1 MQKNILLYF
10 FFFLA
15 TTTLAFAQKA
25 TIEGNVTDAL
35 TGEPLIG
42 AIVKAGA
49 AGEQVDIDGHY
60 VLTLDAGTYELNVTY
75 LGYKEQKLPVTVQ
88 AGQRMSLDIKLEN
101 DNKVM
106 REVEVVADVARSRVT
121 PVAFS
126 TIQATTI
133 KEELGN
139 QDLPMVLNSTPGV
152 YATQSGG
159 GDGDARITI
168 RGFNQRNVAI
178 MIDGIP
184 VNDMEN
190 GQVYWSN
197 WSGLQNVLR
206 SMQVQRGLGASKLAL
221 PSVGG
226 TINVLTRGL
235 EAKRG
240 FSVQQNYS
248 SGNVSQT
255 TLSGTT
261 GRMKGD
267 WGITFTGSYK
277 VGDGLVDGTWTK
289 AWFYFV
295 KVEKQL
301 GKHIIGFSAVGAPQ
315 EHGQRS
321 FKQFIAKY
329 DKEYAANLGVDT
341 SALVIGDVDTIALGD
356 QNDISGLDTK
366 NDAWDLGIYYNP
378 HWGYLNRWT
387 LSETGD
393 TLFQGREKISSS
405 TNYYHKPQFTLKDYW
420 EINKKF
426 SLSNILYMSLGNGGG
441 VSSTGAPLQND
452 IETGVVNFQY
462 LYNNQSYPNFWNGTD
477 LRNSSTILRS
487 DVNSHRW
494 YGLLSTFDYNPS
506 KEISISGGL
515 DGRYYK
521 GIHYSYMYDML
532 GGDSY
537 LFNANVVNEPEIS
550 NVNEAYNV
558 KGMKGDKMSRD
569 YTSFVTWGGGFGQI
583 EYKKNKISTFLNL
596 TSSVTGYQRIDY
608 YKGKDLVL
616 GDTILAQVL
625 TYLNDTVVYNGQTYT
640 AASPEARVST
650 TEQKWIPG
658 YTVKGGLNYNIDK
671 HHNVFFNVGYLDK
684 APPFNNV
691 FSRSNRIFPNVVHEK
706 ITAGEIG
713 YGAKYKKFAANL
725 NAYYTVWLNKPQ
737 TAPVLDDE
745 TGITTTYNIEGLRA
759 WHRGVELDFAYEII
773 PQKLK
778 LEGLASIGDW
788 IWKTDSTAN
797 FVSETEAIPESQQF
811 SANGVHVGDAAQIQY
826 GASVRY
832 EPIKKLFF
840 MLRGTYFGK
849 NYSDF
854 TPEKLTGANKDREMW
869 KMPNYTLFDLNM
881 GYRFQFSKAN
891 FRLGV
896 NIQNILDTKYIS
908 DASTRAGFATIDEQ
922 GNEHPDKI
930 EVFFGQ
936 GRRFST
942 SLEINF

>member
-25 TIEGNVTDAL
+25 TVEGNVTDAL

-42 AIVKAGA
+42 AIVKAGS

-168 RGFNQRNVAI
+168 RGFNQSNVAI

-277 VGDGLVDGTWTK
+277 VGDGLVDETWTK
-289 AWFYFV
+289 AWFYFA
-295 KVEKQL
+295 KIEKQW
-301 GKHIIGFSAVGAPQ
+301 GKHIIGLSAVGAPQ

-321 FKQFIAKY
+321 FKQPIARY
-329 DKEYAANLGVDT
+329 DKQYAADLGVDT
-341 SALVIGDVDTIALGD
+341 ASIASGTNQTGLVNT
-356 QNDISGLDTK
+356 Q
-366 NDAWDLGIYYNP
+366 AWDLGIYYNS

-393 TLFQGREKISSS
+393 TLFQGREKVTSAI
-405 TNYYHKPQFTLKDYW
+405 NYYHKPQFTLKDYW

-441 VSSTGAPLQND
+441 VGSTGATLQND
-452 IETGVVNFQY
+452 AETGEAAFQKAY
-462 LYNNQSYPNFWNGTD
+462 DSNSSPFFWDGTD
-477 LRNSSTILRS
+477 PRKSSTILRS
-487 DVNSHRW
+487 SVNSHRW
-494 YGLLSTFDYNPS
+494 YGLLSTFEYNPS
-506 KEISISGGL
+506 QVISVSGGL
-515 DGRYYK
+515 DARYYK
-521 GIHYSYMYDML
+521 GIHYRYIYDLL
-532 GGDSY
+532 GGDY
-537 LFNANVVNEPEIS
+537 FVAPLAEQNL
-550 NVNEAYNV
+550 NEAPNTP
-558 KGMKGDKMSRD
+558 KGEGDKVSRD
-569 YTSFVTWGGGFGQI
+569 YVGLVTWGGAFGQV
-583 EYKKNKISTFLNL
+583 EYKKDKISAFINL
-596 TSSVTGYQRIDY
+596 TGAMTGYQRIDY
-608 YKGKDLVL
+608 LKAKDLVL
-616 GDTILAQVL
+616 SDTTLVQALSFSNDTI
-625 TYLNDTVVYNGQTYT
+625 VYNGQTYT
-640 AASPEARVST
+640 ANSSEARTAT

-658 YTVKGGLNYNIDK
+658 YTVKGGLNYNIDR
-671 HHNVFFNVGYLDK
+671 HHNVFFNAGYLEK
-684 APPFNNV
+684 APPFDNV
-691 FSRSNRIFPNVVHEK
+691 FSAQNKAYPNTVNEK

-713 YGAKYKKFAANL
+713 YGAKYKNFAANL

-737 TAPVLDDE
+737 TASVLDND
-745 TGITTTYNIEGLRA
+745 TGESIVYNIKGLRA
-759 WHRGVELDFAYEII
+759 WHRGVELDFAYEVL
-773 PQKLK
+773 PNKLK
-778 LEGLASIGDW
+778 FEGLVSMGDW

-797 FVSETEAIPESQQF
+797 FVSETEAIPESERF

-840 MLRGTYFGK
+840 MVRGTYFGK

-854 TPEKLTGANKDREMW
+854 TPEVLTGANKDREMW

-942 SLEINF
+942 SLEISF